1 MPTMRRA
8 VPILA
13 VLAATALAAPAAQAQ
28 VRFSVSPYVGVFFY
42 DDGAL
47 AFAEGEGDPEDAIRV
62 DPARFL
68 GARVGVRFLDRL
80 SLEGNLGFA
89 SLSGESESI
98 EGIEDRDVEGDL
110 SLYSVALGVDL
121 SPSEKLGLVASLG
134 VGGATADFDLQDV
147 ESVSDVVVTV
157 GLGASYPIFERIR
170 LRGDV
175 RSVLEFCDRPEEE
188 RFAHCLED
196 ATLTH
201 VEATGGLQF
210 DFF

>member
-1 MPTMRRA
+1 MSRT

-13 VLAATALAAPAAQAQ
+13 VLAATALAAPAAQA
-28 VRFSVSPYVGVFFY
+28 R
-42 DDGAL
+42 
-47 AFAEGEGDPEDAIRV
+47 
-62 DPARFL
+62 
-68 GARVGVRFLDRL
+68 
-80 SLEGNLGFA
+80 EGNLGFA

-98 EGIEDRDVEGDL
+98 GGIEDREVEGDL

-147 ESVSDVVVTV
+147 ESVSDVVVTA
-157 GLGASYPIFERIR
+157 GLSASYPIIDRVR

-196 ATLTH
+196 ATLMH

>member
-1 MPTMRRA
+1 MRRT

-13 VLAATALAAPAAQAQ
+13 VLAATLLAAPAAEAQ
-28 VRFSVSPYVGVFFY
+28 VRFSVSPYVGVFLY

-68 GARVGVRFLDRL
+68 GARVGVRFLERL

-98 EGIEDRDVEGDL
+98 EGIEERDVEGDL
-110 SLYSVALGVDL
+110 SLYSVALGVDV

-134 VGGATADFDLQDV
+134 VGGATADFDLQDT
-147 ESVSDVVVTV
+147 ESISDVVVTA
-157 GLGASYPIFERIR
+157 GLAASYPIFERVR

-175 RSVLEFCDRPEEE
+175 RSVVEFCDRPEEE

>member
-1 MPTMRRA
+1 MRRA

-13 VLAATALAAPAAQAQ
+13 VLAATVLAAPAAEAQ

-98 EGIEDRDVEGDL
+98 EGIEDREVEGDL
-110 SLYSVALGVDL
+110 SLYSVALGVNL
-121 SPSEKLGLVASLG
+121 SPNEKLGLVASLG

-157 GLGASYPIFERIR
+157 GLGASYPIIDRVR
-170 LRGDV
+170 LRGDL